1 MNFQT
6 CRGHPKWWS
15 DIRKEF
21 IMERLT
27 VTRLGLAAALVGISA
42 APALAQYRPG
52 VTATPNSAAGYA
64 IQQQQINN
72 AQQIYNQGQLA
83 IQGSTLAHLQSQ
95 QMLSTLSQRNQAQ
108 LDAQTPKPLTSP
120 TTTGTLH

>member
-1 MNFQT
+1 MSFQSL
-6 CRGHPKWWS
+6 REHPKS
-15 DIRKEF
+15 KGSIRKEL
-21 IMERLT
+21 IMERRSMSRFAPAVVVAVL
-27 VTRLGLAAALVGISA
+27 SA
-42 APALAQYRPG
+42 APALAQHTG
-52 VTATPNSAAGYA
+52 VAATQNSAAGLA

-83 IQGSTLAHLQSQ
+83 IQGSTLAHIQSQ